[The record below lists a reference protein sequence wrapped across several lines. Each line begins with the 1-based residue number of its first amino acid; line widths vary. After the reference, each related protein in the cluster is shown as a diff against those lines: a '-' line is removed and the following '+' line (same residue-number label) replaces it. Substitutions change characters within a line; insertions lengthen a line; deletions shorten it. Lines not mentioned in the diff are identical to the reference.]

1 MVKRYLWI
9 LILKPM
15 FHGKG
20 GVLLRLVRAWKLQ
33 CQVRTGCA
41 RELTEILKN
50 KWLSTFT
57 RINIKRIQ
65 SSQLQNDLAN
75 PNVFVLQIDFAMNYS
90 CEYQYEVQSAL
101 WSRESVMLF
110 MCKLH
115 CKIPLMVSDGR
126 DKGKDTVAEFIDFL
140 CESCCAHKSEKYNI
154 WSDRPTS
161 EFKNKFMVKFLQ
173 ILSQKYQQSFSWKYL
188 QQVMAKG

>member
-1 MVKRYLWI
+1 
-9 LILKPM
+9 
-15 FHGKG
+15 
-20 GVLLRLVRAWKLQ
+20 
-33 CQVRTGCA
+33 
-41 RELTEILKN
+41 
-50 KWLSTFT
+50 
-57 RINIKRIQ
+57 
-65 SSQLQNDLAN
+65 
-75 PNVFVLQIDFAMNYS
+75 
-90 CEYQYEVQSAL
+90 
-101 WSRESVMLF
+101 
-110 MCKLH
+110 
-115 CKIPLMVSDGR
+115 MVSDGR